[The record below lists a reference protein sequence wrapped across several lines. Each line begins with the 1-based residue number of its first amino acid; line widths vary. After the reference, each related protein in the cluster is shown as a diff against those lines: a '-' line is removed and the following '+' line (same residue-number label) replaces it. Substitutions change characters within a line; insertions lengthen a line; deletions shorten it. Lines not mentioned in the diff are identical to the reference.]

1 MSKFSVNP
9 WYKESPDW
17 SGEDFA
23 FLQTDEMTEF
33 HRALPGYK
41 PTPLVTLPGLA
52 RKLGVGE
59 ILVKDESH
67 RFGIKAFKA
76 LGASFAIYR
85 FLKKE
90 WKSRFSEPFSPLL
103 FQDREAMD
111 RLGAYTFCA
120 ATDGNHGKAVAWTAG
135 KLGQKAIIYM
145 PDNTVQP
152 RIDAIT
158 SEGAEVRLAGRTFDD
173 CVERCTADAAEN
185 GWQEIADTAYPGY
198 MDIPRA
204 IVLGYSTVFRELEES
219 INREGVADVDLVFL
233 PAGVGGLSS
242 AGASYYT
249 LKYGKKRPK
258 LVCVEPVESDCFLES
273 IVNGG
278 GEPIFTKGDQLSIMA
293 GLNCGMPS
301 LVAWPIMK
309 DACEFYLAI
318 PDDYVAPAIR
328 AYYNEGVTS
337 GESGCATLAGLL
349 ALTEERELEEACQ
362 RLGLNSSSRILLINT
377 EGDTD
382 PVNYGKIV
390 GMQK

>member
-1 MSKFSVNP
+1 MSRYSFNP

-17 SGEDFA
+17 SGEEFA
-23 FLQTDEMTEF
+23 FLRRDDMMDF
-33 HRALPGYK
+33 HRSLPGYK

-52 RKLGVGE
+52 KKLGVKE

-76 LGASFAIYR
+76 LGASYAIYS

-90 WKSRFSEPFSPLL
+90 WESRFEDPFSPEL
-103 FQDREAMD
+103 FQDRDAMS
-111 RLGAYTFCA
+111 RLGEYTFCA

-145 PDNTVQP
+145 PDNTAQA

-158 SEGAEVRLAGRTFDD
+158 SEGATVELAGRTFDD
-173 CVERCTADAAEN
+173 CVERCTSDAKAN

-198 MDIPRA
+198 MDIPQS
-204 IVLGYSTVFRELEES
+204 IILGYSSVFRELEDS
-219 INREGVADVDLVFL
+219 INGGEAADVDAVFL
-233 PAGVGGLSS
+233 PAGVGGLAS

-249 LKYGKKRPK
+249 MRYGKNRPK
-258 LVCVEPVESDCFLES
+258 LVCVEPTESDCFLES
-273 IVNGG
+273 VLSGG
-278 GEPIFTKGDQLSIMA
+278 GEPVFTKGDQLSIMA

-301 LVAWPIMK
+301 LVAWPVMK
-309 DACEFYLAI
+309 DSCDLFLAV
-318 PDDYVAPAIR
+318 PDDYVAPAMR
-328 AYYNEGVTS
+328 AYYREGVTS

-349 ALTEERELEEACQ
+349 ALCEESGLEEARS
-362 RLGLNSSSRILLINT
+362 RLGLTASSRILLVNT

-382 PVNYGKIV
+382 PVNYRKV
-390 GMQK
+390 TGMRE